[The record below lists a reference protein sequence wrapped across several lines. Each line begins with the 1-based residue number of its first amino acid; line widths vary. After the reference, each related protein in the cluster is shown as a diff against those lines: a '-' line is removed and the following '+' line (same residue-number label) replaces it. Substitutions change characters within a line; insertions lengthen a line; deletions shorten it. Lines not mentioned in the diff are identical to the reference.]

1 MPIRIIKIEA
11 KNFRVFGS
19 RPLKIDLTS
28 SGKNLLIYGENGS
41 GKSSLFLA
49 LKDFLECTGR
59 DAAKRNVTLFP
70 FRNIFATTDDGF
82 VKLELTGLPRP
93 EHQSKAQKKRPMTHV
108 YEWSKTKDETNDQ
121 LILEINKTKGFID
134 YKALLA
140 TYFLHQDQDTVNIFS
155 LLIGSVLENVENDI
169 TNQKFGDEWKAI
181 LKTLGTLNYKSPKA
195 KSALEESTKNF
206 SDGLIEKLKELQTK
220 AKTILDS
227 FGYTLDLEIGCS
239 GISFDVKAKEIRNQK
254 VILKVKSFGHDRDG
268 HHLFLNEAK
277 LSGIAI
283 SIFFAALLLQPES
296 RLRILAL
303 DDVLI
308 GLDMSNRLPV
318 LDILKEHFSEYQI
331 FFFTYDR
338 AWFEIVKLRFTDWA
352 TAEFFAG
359 RTDER
364 DFSVYNHGKSYLEV
378 AKEYLADH
386 DYKAAMVYLR
396 THFEMILKKFCD
408 KKKLAVTYHILD
420 RRYTSE
426 NFWEAAKLAKKTDS
440 TNVISALVVAEI
452 ELYRTITINE
462 LCHASFV
469 GTNQAEVAGA
479 IAAVEALEVEL
490 VSFL

>member
-1 MPIRIIKIEA
+1 MSIRIINIEA

-19 RPLKIDLTS
+19 RPLKIDLTA
-28 SGKNLLIYGENGS
+28 SGKNLLVYGENGS

-49 LKDFLECTGR
+49 LKDFLECSGR
-59 DAAKRNVTLFP
+59 DATKRDVTVFP
-70 FRNIFATTDDGF
+70 YRNIFATTDDGF

-93 EHQSKAQKKRPMTHV
+93 AMQSKAQKKRPMTKM
-108 YEWSKTKDETNDQ
+108 YEWSRTTDDTTDQ
-121 LILEINKTKGFID
+121 LVLEIDKTKGFID

-140 TYFLHQDQDTVNIFS
+140 TYFLHQDQDTVNIFK

-169 TNQKFGDEWKAI
+169 TTSKFGEEWKTI
-181 LKTLGTLNYKSPKA
+181 KETFSSLNYKRPTA
-195 KSALEESTKNF
+195 KQALEESVQEF
-206 SDGLIEKLKELQTK
+206 SDGLIEKLKELQIE
-220 AKTILDS
+220 AKKILDY
-227 FGYTLDLEIGCS
+227 FGYDLDLEIGCV
-239 GISFDVKAKEIRNQK
+239 GISFDAKDKEIKNQK

-277 LSGIAI
+277 LSAIAI

-318 LDILKEHFSEYQI
+318 LEILKRHFSEYQI

-338 AWFEIVKLRFTDWA
+338 AWFEIVKLRFNDWA

-359 RTDER
+359 KTNER
-364 DFSVYNHGKSYLEV
+364 DFSIYNHGKSYLEV
-378 AKEYLADH
+378 SKDYLAEP

-396 THFEMILKKFCD
+396 THFEMIMKKFCNE
-408 KKKLAVTYHILD
+408 KSLPVAFHILD
-420 RRYTSE
+420 RKYSAE
-426 NFWEAAKLAKKTDS
+426 NFWDAIKKATKNDGTAVVS
-440 TNVISALVVAEI
+440 TAVIANI
-452 ELYRTITINE
+452 ELYRSITINE

-469 GTNQAEVAGA
+469 GSNQGEVAGA
-479 IAAVEALEVEL
+479 IAAIETLEGEL
-490 VSFL
+490 I